1 MLIILINDTNAAWIQ
16 TSLQD
21 VNTFLRGNFFSRILG
36 EMKDWTQKNTVYEA
50 FSDSYYKLIN
60 HDSFSIQLFTYWQNN
75 NIVHMF
81 NNNNIIP
88 QQNRSTNGRA
98 REIHETVNTGLN
110 PEVSALL
117 LLKSTSTELDP
128 LRVRNNIVKYSQ
140 IVQFCTWTHEH

>member
-1 MLIILINDTNAAWIQ
+1 
-16 TSLQD
+16 
-21 VNTFLRGNFFSRILG
+21 
-36 EMKDWTQKNTVYEA
+36 MKDWTQKNTVYEA

-140 IVQFCTWTHEH
+140 IVQFRTWTHEH